1 VQVRARVFSL
11 APPFPPSPSKTSK
24 TYSSSSARL
33 SSLRACASAVS
44 HIVLLKQRN
53 QRRISASDVKLAL
66 AAGKNADDRTAP
78 SPSSPSLPPLKE
90 LACSGRYKTPRRF
103 SIARSGKPRRSLLPL
118 RLRGVRAA
126 AAANSRLHGFTIIGC
141 LRGRRQRRRRRRR
154 GVHEAHTGV
163 ASPPVEIASAV
174 PHNN

>member
-1 VQVRARVFSL
+1 MRALSKAVYARVHL
-11 APPFPPSPSKTSK
+11 HV
-24 TYSSSSARL
+24 L
-33 SSLRACASAVS
+33 
-44 HIVLLKQRN
+44 HIILLKQRN
-53 QRRISASDVKLAL
+53 QRRIWLPASDVKLAL
-66 AAGKNADDRTAP
+66 AARKNADDRTAP
-78 SPSSPSLPPLKE
+78 SPSSLSPSPFKK

-141 LRGRRQRRRRRRR
+141 LRRRRRRRWRRR
-154 GVHEAHTGV
+154 GMHEAHTGV